1 MLEIAEITAKVSR
14 SEYCSQSMHLRSELI
29 QAQQTQRT
37 AQSGIVIVI
46 AGNDWVARHEIINL
60 LWEWL
65 DPRNV
70 SVHAGTSPESEDHLI
85 VPMAQWWMKLPAAG
99 NIAIFTPGW
108 TAAPLKSHLERN
120 RKSARLLEE
129 HGKRFES
136 MLAAEGTRFVKIWL
150 HASGKRLKKLMHLK
164 ASEGPG
170 STPLDRKMLAHPE
183 RARKA
188 TERFLS
194 GTDHTA
200 APWHI
205 IQSSDHR
212 IRDLAIAR
220 MVLGALQKPDPIAV
234 VRKPAAPLA
243 KLPKTIL
250 DSVDLSAAMT
260 DDEYG
265 VALEHW
271 QTRLRALTRE
281 AQKRGIS
288 SVLALEG
295 WDAAGKGGVIR
306 RLASAVDANLIRVV
320 PIAAPNAQER
330 AYHWLWRFWKSLPPM
345 GRTTIFDRTWYGRVL
360 VERVEGF
367 CPPEAWQRAYNEI
380 KDFEEQLTDHGLVLI
395 KCWLHIS
402 PAMQLTRF
410 KERETVAYKNYKIGP
425 DDWRNRKRWNDY
437 ALAVHEM
444 VERTSTSDVPWQLV
458 AANNKLHARI
468 TILKTWAKA
477 LEKRLKI

>member
-1 MLEIAEITAKVSR
+1 M
-14 SEYCSQSMHLRSELI
+14 
-29 QAQQTQRT
+29 
-37 AQSGIVIVI
+37 
-46 AGNDWVARHEIINL
+46 
-60 LWEWL
+60 
-65 DPRNV
+65 
-70 SVHAGTSPESEDHLI
+70 
-85 VPMAQWWMKLPAAG
+85 
-99 NIAIFTPGW
+99 
-108 TAAPLKSHLERN
+108 
-120 RKSARLLEE
+120 
-129 HGKRFES
+129 
-136 MLAAEGTRFVKIWL
+136 
-150 HASGKRLKKLMHLK
+150 
-164 ASEGPG
+164 
-170 STPLDRKMLAHPE
+170 PLDRKMLDHPG

-194 GTDHTA
+194 GSDHTA

-205 IQSSDHR
+205 VESSDR
-212 IRDLAIAR
+212 RVRDLAVAR
-220 MVLGALQKPDPIAV
+220 LVLNALKQPDLV
-234 VRKPAAPLA
+234 VTPNKPATPLA
-243 KLPKTIL
+243 KVPKTIL

-281 AQKRGIS
+281 ANTRGIS

-306 RLASAVDANLIRVV
+306 RLASAVDAHLIRVV
-320 PIAAPNAQER
+320 PISAPSAQER
-330 AYHWLWRFWKSLPPM
+330 AYHWLWRFWKTLPPM

-367 CPPEAWQRAYNEI
+367 CAPEAWQRAFDEI

-395 KCWLHIS
+395 KCWMHIS

-437 ALAVHEM
+437 AQAVHEM
-444 VERTSTSDVPWQLV
+444 VERTSSSAAPWQLV

-468 TILKTWAKA
+468 TVLKTWAKA
-477 LEKRLKI
+477 LEKRLKR